1 MQTFT
6 NFLKAIFVTM
16 LTPISWLSKQ
26 IFGEIHWQSPA
37 WFKLFQ
43 QKSTQGAAWV
53 KQNPK
58 QGLVGLLALAALVLG
73 SIFGWK
79 YYQSLPKPVVS
90 TYQVAAPAASSYD
103 DNGRPY
109 PQALVVTFNESV
121 AAVSSLNTPITEGVK
136 IQPNVAG
143 EWQWSDD
150 KTLIFTPKSDW
161 PIDAEFTVTMGKKK
175 FFAPQIKLESY
186 DFTFKSA
193 AFKTSITS
201 AEFYQDPVD
210 ANLKKLVAIV
220 NFSHPVNTENF
231 KKHVEVKLGGGLS
244 FLGLDDAAHTTI
256 TFDKFKLNAYIH
268 SAPLDIPKEDT
279 KLNLT
284 LKSGIEAS
292 KGGNATPDDITS
304 EIIVPGLYSLNF
316 NNISMTLVDNARFEP
331 EQVLIVGSNRN
342 VSEAAL
348 KGHVSAWVL
357 PEFNPKTPEAERKAP
372 YPWYADEVTKEILAK
387 AEPLT
392 LQAMPSAEAQEA
404 THSYKFKAPVG
415 RMLYVKVD
423 AGIQAFGGYLSQK
436 PSLTTLEVLP
446 YPQAAKLLS
455 EGALLSL
462 SGDKKLAFMTRG
474 VNGVQIE
481 IGRVLPNQLHHL
493 VDQNRSGFATPDL
506 YDSEMDKLV
515 ERMVEKR
522 PLPVTEYGKPSYDN
536 IDFGQYLKAR
546 SHQAGG
552 VYMVEIKPYD
562 PDNPDL
568 ISDLTPDRRF
578 ILVTNIGIVAKKS
591 VDGSQD
597 VFVQSIATGEPMAGA
612 KVEVVGRNGQTVL
625 SSTTAADG
633 HVHFEKL
640 DDFKREKQALM
651 YVVSHE
657 SDLSFLP
664 INRYDRNLNLSRFDV
679 GGIDNAMSAQQLS
692 AYGFTDRGIY
702 RPGETAHIGL
712 ITRSANWH
720 GNLAG
725 IPLEAEITDPRGLPV
740 LKKTIKLNA
749 SGFESVDFTT
759 RETSATGEYHV
770 GLYVVKNNQR
780 QEEIGSTSFKVREFE
795 PDRLKVN
802 VTLTQKPV
810 EGWIKPEEAS
820 AKVKAMHL
828 FGSPANDRRVEAE
841 MTLTPAFPAFAKYK
855 DYTFQERYKLKD
867 PFNEKLPEATTDS
880 NGEATL
886 ALNLKR
892 FARATYRLHIN
903 AKVFESGAGRGVT
916 AEAATLVSSSP
927 YLVGVKADGDLNYIT
942 RQASRNA
949 QWLAIDPNLTP
960 IAVNNLTQVLIERKF
975 VSVLVKQPS
984 GVYKY
989 ESRKKESV
997 KSSQAYALKAGANTV
1012 ALNTEE
1018 PGDYAIALR
1027 DAEGNELNRVEYS
1040 VAGEANLSRSLERN
1054 AELQLTLNKSD
1065 YQAGDTIEI
1074 NIRAPYTGAGLI
1086 TIERD
1091 RVYTHQWFK
1100 TNTTSSVQTITLPK
1114 DFEGNGYVS
1123 VQFVRDAAS
1132 DEIFMSPL
1140 SYGVVPFEVNMD
1152 ARREAVKLSSA
1163 DVVKPGQKLDLQ
1175 VSSTTPSKVIVFAVD
1190 EGILQVARYKTP
1202 NPIGF
1207 FFQKR
1212 ALQVD
1217 TSQILDLVLPEFKQ
1231 LMNAAAPGGDGDAVM
1246 GRHLNPF
1253 KKKHQKP
1260 VAYWSG
1266 IVDVDSKGKT
1276 LQYNVPDT
1284 FNGKLRIIAVAV
1296 NANKIGVAESNTEVR
1311 GDLILSANVPSMVAP
1326 KDEFTVSV
1334 SVFNNIKNASGNT
1347 PVTVSLKNGSAL
1359 TALSPNKVTLQVP
1372 AQQEAT
1378 AEFTLRANAMLGAVD
1393 VQLIAQSGSGE
1404 KLSIGKAIE
1413 SISVR
1418 PASPFATK
1426 ITIGK
1431 LEDKQ
1436 ATVPLK
1442 RQLFAEKRSVKAGIS
1457 SSPLVWTQ
1465 AMEGYLENYSY
1476 SCTEQLVSKGM
1487 PALIFTEAADKQQ
1500 NVDKVVEILRERQ
1513 NADGSFGLW
1522 SANMQTAPLVS
1533 VYATH
1538 YLLEAASRGLTVPPD
1553 MLANANLW
1561 LSQMATGGSEG
1572 IAGVRGRAYAIY
1584 LLTQQGT
1591 VTSGMLATLQKEL
1604 DERYNKVWQ
1613 QDLTAAYVAASYQLL
1628 QQDAIASKLIKRVP
1642 WLEKQKPAN
1651 VDEGDVYYDASVH
1664 NAQLMY
1670 LVAKHFK
1677 TQLSA
1682 IPNHVIATLADDIS
1696 HDQYHTLSAAY
1707 MMLGLDAYG
1716 AAGGESVL
1724 GVQEINAS
1732 NQASPVAL
1740 TKGLVKSG
1748 NISAKASKIQ
1758 LTKSGNAPAFYMLS
1772 ENGFDVQPKAEEIN
1786 DGLEI
1791 AKVFTDLKGAPI
1803 SKVSVGEEFLVKL
1816 TFRATSRERVP
1827 QVAIVDLLPG
1837 GLEPVIA
1844 SRSETPQADEYSEE
1858 NVEEAPPAWQAPIG
1872 EAGNSWLPEY
1882 ADIRDDRVVLYG
1894 MVNRDVG
1901 TFVYRVRATNAGKF
1915 TIPAT
1920 FMEGMYNRQLQAQ
1933 GKASTLEVTKPAQ

>member
-1 MQTFT
+1 MRLIANGF
-6 NFLKAIFVTM
+6 AFVVS
-16 LTPISWLSKQ
+16 LVLSPLRWLFKQ
-26 IFGEIHWQSPA
+26 IFGEFHWQAPA
-37 WFKLFQ
+37 WFALSQ
-43 QKSTQGAAWV
+43 QKTTQAAAWL

-58 QGLVGLLALAALVLG
+58 QGLIGFLALAMLVVG
-73 SIFGWK
+73 SIFGWQ

-90 TYQVAAPAASSYD
+90 TYQVTSPAASSYD
-103 DNGRPY
+103 DNGRAY

-121 AAVSSLNTPITEGVK
+121 ATVSSLNKPVTEGIK
-136 IQPNVAG
+136 IAPNIVG
-143 EWQWSDD
+143 EWQWLDD
-150 KTLIFTPKSDW
+150 KTLQFTPKSDW
-161 PIDAEFTVTMGKKK
+161 PIDAEFKVTMGKKK
-175 FFAPQIKLESY
+175 LFSPHIKLESY

-193 AFKTSITS
+193 PFKTSIAS
-201 AEFYQDPVD
+201 AEFYQDPID

-220 NFSHPVNTENF
+220 SFSHPVDAEKF
-231 KKHVEVKLGGGLS
+231 RKLVEVKLDGGLS
-244 FLGLDDAAHTTI
+244 FLGLDAAANTTI
-256 TFDKFKLNAYIH
+256 TFDKFKLNAFIH

-279 KLNLT
+279 KLKLT
-284 LKSGIEAS
+284 LKSGIQAS
-292 KGGNATPDDITS
+292 KGGNTTETDIAS

-348 KGHVSAWVL
+348 KGHVNAWLL
-357 PEFNPKTPEAERKAP
+357 PEFNPKTPETERKAP
-372 YPWYADEVTKEILAK
+372 YPWYADEVSKEILAK
-387 AEPLT
+387 SELLT
-392 LQAMPSAEAQEA
+392 LEAMPSADTQAD

-415 RMLYVKVD
+415 RRLYVKVD

-436 PSLTTLEVLP
+436 PSLTTLEVMP
-446 YPQAAKLLS
+446 YPQVVRLLS

-474 VNGVQIE
+474 VKGVQIE

-506 YDSEMDKLV
+506 YEGEMDKLV

-522 PLPVTEYGKPSYDN
+522 LLPVSEYGKPSYDN
-536 IDFGQYLKAR
+536 IDFGQYLKER
-546 SHQAGG
+546 SRRAGG
-552 VYMVEIKPYD
+552 VYMVEIKPFD
-562 PDNPDL
+562 PENPNSETDL
-568 ISDLTPDRRF
+568 NPDRRF

-597 VFVQSIATGEPMAGA
+597 VFVQSIATGEPIAGA
-612 KVEVVGRNGQTVL
+612 KVEVVGRNGQAVL
-625 SSTTAADG
+625 TNTTGADG
-633 HVHFEKL
+633 HVRFEKL
-640 DDFKREKQALM
+640 DDFRREKQALM
-651 YVVSHE
+651 YVVSNE
-657 SDLSFLP
+657 NDLSFLP

-679 GGIDNAMSAQQLS
+679 GGIDNAISAQQLS

-712 ITRSANWH
+712 IVRTANWH

-740 LKKTIKLNA
+740 FKKSIQLNA
-749 SGFESVDFTT
+749 AGFESLDFNT

-780 QEEIGSTSFKVREFE
+780 QEEIGSTSFKVRDFE

-802 VTLTQKPV
+802 VTLTQTPT
-810 EGWIKPEEAS
+810 EGWIKPEQAE

-855 DYTFQERYKLKD
+855 DYAFQERYKLKD
-867 PFNEKLPEATTDS
+867 PFTEKLAEATTDS
-880 NGEATL
+880 NGEAKL
-886 ALNLKR
+886 ELNLKR
-892 FARATYRLHIN
+892 FARATYRLHLS
-903 AKVFESGAGRGVT
+903 AKVFESGAGRGVS
-916 AEAATLVSSSP
+916 AEAATLISSSP
-927 YLVGVKADGDLNYIT
+927 YLVGVKADGELNYIT

-949 QWLAIDPNLTP
+949 TWLAIDPDLKA
-960 IAVNNLTQVLIERKF
+960 IAVNHLTQVLIERKF

-1012 ALNTEE
+1012 TLNTEE

-1027 DAEGNELNRVEYS
+1027 DAEGNELNRIEYS

-1054 AELQLTLNKSD
+1054 AELQLTLNKAD
-1065 YQAGDTIEI
+1065 YKAGETIEI

-1100 TNTTSSVQTITLPK
+1100 TNTTSSVQSITLPK

-1132 DEIFMSPL
+1132 EEIFMSPL

-1152 ARREAVKLSSA
+1152 ARREPVKISA
-1163 DVVKPGQKLDLQ
+1163 AEVVKPGQSLAMQ
-1175 VSSTTPSKVIVFAVD
+1175 VSSPTPSKVVVFAVN

-1217 TSQILDLVLPEFKQ
+1217 TTQILDLVLPEFKQ

-1266 IVDVDSKGKT
+1266 IIESDSKGKT
-1276 LQYNVPDT
+1276 LQYHVPET
-1284 FNGKLRIIAVAV
+1284 FNGKLRIIAVSV

-1326 KDEFTVSV
+1326 QDTFTVSV
-1334 SVFNNIKNASGNT
+1334 GVFNNIKNASGNT
-1347 PVTVSLKNGSAL
+1347 PVSLSLKNSAAL
-1359 TALSPNKVTLQVP
+1359 TALTPAKITLQVP

-1378 AEFTLRANAMLGAVD
+1378 AEFTLRANTLLGAAD
-1393 VQLIAQSGSGE
+1393 VHFIAQSGSGTA
-1404 KLSIGKAIE
+1404 LSAGKAIE

-1418 PASPFATK
+1418 PAAPFATK
-1426 ITIGK
+1426 ITVGR
-1431 LEDKQ
+1431 LDDKQ
-1436 ATVPLK
+1436 TTAPLK
-1442 RQLFAEKRSVKAGIS
+1442 RQLFAEHRDVKAGIS
-1457 SSPLVWTQ
+1457 NSPLIWTQ
-1465 AMEGYLENYSY
+1465 AMEGYLSNYSY
-1476 SCTEQLVSKGM
+1476 SCTEQLVSKGV
-1487 PALIFTEAADKQQ
+1487 PALIFTVAADKQQ

-1513 NADGSFGLW
+1513 NGDGSFGLW
-1522 SANMQTAPLVS
+1522 AANMQTAPFVS

-1538 YLLEAASRGLTVPPD
+1538 YLLEAQSRGLAVPAD
-1553 MLANANLW
+1553 MLANANQW
-1561 LSQMATGGSEG
+1561 LSQMATAGSEG
-1572 IAGVRGRAYAIY
+1572 IAGVRTRAYAIY
-1584 LLTQQGT
+1584 LLTQQGV

-1604 DERYNKVWQ
+1604 DERYNKTWQ
-1613 QDLTAAYVAASYQLL
+1613 NDLTAAYVAASYQLL
-1628 QQDAIASKLIKRVP
+1628 QQDALATKLIKRVP
-1642 WLEKQKPAN
+1642 WLKKGAKY
-1651 VDEGDVYYDASVH
+1651 DETYTYYDASVH
-1664 NAQLMY
+1664 NAQRMY
-1670 LVAKHFK
+1670 IIAKHFK
-1677 TQLSA
+1677 SQLGSV
-1682 IPNHVIATLADDIS
+1682 PDHVITELADNIS
-1696 HDQYHTLSAAY
+1696 HDEYHTLSAAY

-1724 GVQEINAS
+1724 NIQEINRA
-1732 NQASPVAL
+1732 NQTSPVAL
-1740 TKGLVKSG
+1740 SKGIVKSG
-1748 NISAKASKIQ
+1748 NISAKASKV
-1758 LTKSGNAPAFYMLS
+1758 LFSKSGSSPAFYMLS
-1772 ENGFDVQPKAEEIN
+1772 ENGFDTKPNAQEIQE
-1786 DGLEI
+1786 GLEI
-1791 AKVFTDLKGAPI
+1791 AKIFTDLKGAPI
-1803 SKVSVGEEFLVKL
+1803 SKVAVGEEFLVKL

-1837 GLEPVIA
+1837 GLEPVMRAA
-1844 SRSETPQADEYSEE
+1844 SNEVLPEENYSEE
-1858 NVEEAPPAWQAPIG
+1858 GMMESALAWQAPIG

-1894 MVNRDVG
+1894 MVDRNVG
-1901 TFVYRVRATNAGKF
+1901 SFVYRVRATNAGKF
-1915 TIPAT
+1915 TIPAP
-1920 FMEGMYNRQLQAQ
+1920 MVEGMYNQQLRAQ
-1933 GKASTLEVTKPAQ
+1933 GKAGVLEVTKPKQ

>member
-1 MQTFT
+1 MRQIA
-6 NFLKAIFVTM
+6 NAIAFVVS
-16 LTPISWLSKQ
+16 LILSPLRWLLKQ
-26 IFGEIHWQSPA
+26 IVGEINWQAPA
-37 WFKLFQ
+37 WLKFSRQTL
-43 QKSTQGAAWV
+43 TQSAVWF

-58 QGLVGLLALAALVLG
+58 QGALSLLALTVLVVG
-73 SIFGWK
+73 GIFGWQ
-79 YYQSLPKPVVS
+79 YYQNLPKPVVS
-90 TYQVAAPAASSYD
+90 TYQVTSPAASTYD
-103 DNGRPY
+103 DNGRAY

-121 AAVSSLNTPITEGVK
+121 AAVSSLNKLITEGVNL
-136 IQPNVAG
+136 QPNIAG
-143 EWQWSDD
+143 EWQWLDD
-150 KTLIFTPKSDW
+150 KTLHFAPKSDW
-161 PIDAEFTVTMGKKK
+161 PIDAEFKVTMGKKK
-175 FFAPQIKLESY
+175 LFAPHIKLEAY
-186 DFTFKSA
+186 DFSFKSA
-193 AFKTSITS
+193 PFKTTISS
-201 AEFYQDPVD
+201 AEFYQDPID

-220 NFSHPVNTENF
+220 SFSHPVDTEKF
-231 KKHVEVKLGGGLS
+231 KKLVEVKLGGGLS

-256 TFDKFKLNAYIH
+256 TFDKLKLNAFIH

-284 LKSGIEAS
+284 LKSGIQAS
-292 KGGNATPDDITS
+292 KGGNATEDDIES

-331 EQVLIVGSNRN
+331 EQVLIIDGNRN

-348 KGHVSAWVL
+348 KGHVSAWLL
-357 PEFNPKTPEAERKAP
+357 PEFNPKMPEDERKTP
-372 YPWYADEVTKEILAK
+372 YPWYADEVSKEILAK
-387 AEPLT
+387 SEPLT
-392 LQAMPSAEAQEA
+392 LEAMPSAEVLTA

-415 RMLYVKVD
+415 RKLYVKVD

-436 PSLTTLEVLP
+436 PSLATVEVMP
-446 YPQAAKLLS
+446 YPQAVKLLS

-474 VNGVQIE
+474 VNGVNIE

-506 YDSEMDKLV
+506 YDGEMDKLV

-522 PLPVTEYGKPSYDN
+522 PLPVSEYGKPSYDN
-536 IDFGQYLKAR
+536 IDFGKYLKER

-562 PDNPDL
+562 PKNPEL
-568 ISDLTPDRRF
+568 TSDITPDRRF

-597 VFVQSIATGEPMAGA
+597 VFVQSIATGEPIAGA
-612 KVEVVGRNGQTVL
+612 KVEVVGRNGQAVL
-625 SSTTAADG
+625 TSTTAADG
-633 HVHFEKL
+633 HVRFEKL
-640 DDFKREKQALM
+640 DDFRREKQALM
-651 YVVSHE
+651 YVVSNDN
-657 SDLSFLP
+657 DLSFLP

-679 GGIDNAMSAQQLS
+679 GGIDNAISAQQLS

-712 ITRSANWH
+712 IVRTANWH

-740 LKKTIKLNA
+740 LKKSIQLNA
-749 SGFESVDFTT
+749 AGFESIDFNT

-780 QEEIGSTSFKVREFE
+780 QEEIGSTSFKVRDFE

-802 VTLTQKPV
+802 VTLTQTPT
-810 EGWIKPEEAS
+810 EGWIKPEQAS

-855 DYTFQERYKLKD
+855 DYAFQERYKLKD
-867 PFNEKLPEATTDS
+867 PFNEKLAEATTDN
-880 NGEATL
+880 NGEAKL
-886 ALNLKR
+886 ELNLKR
-892 FARATYRLHIN
+892 FARATYRLHLN
-903 AKVFESGAGRGVT
+903 AKVFESGAGRGVS
-916 AEAATLVSSSP
+916 AEAATLISSSP
-927 YLVGVKADGDLNYIT
+927 YLVGVKADGELNYIT

-949 QWLAIDPNLTP
+949 TWLAIDPDLKP
-960 IAVNNLTQVLIERKF
+960 ITVNNLSQVLIERKF

-1027 DAEGNELNRVEYS
+1027 DAEGNELNRIEYS

-1054 AELQLTLNKSD
+1054 AELQLTLNKTD
-1065 YQAGDTIEI
+1065 YQAGDTIEVS
-1074 NIRAPYTGAGLI
+1074 IRAPYTGAGLI

-1091 RVYTHQWFK
+1091 KVYTHQWFK

-1114 DFEGNGYVS
+1114 AFEGNGYVS

-1152 ARREAVKLSSA
+1152 ARREQVKVTA
-1163 DVVKPGQKLDLQ
+1163 AEIVKPGQQLSMQ
-1175 VSSTTPSKVIVFAVD
+1175 VSSPMPSKVVVFAVD

-1217 TSQILDLVLPEFKQ
+1217 TTQILDLVLPEFKQ

-1253 KKKHQKP
+1253 KKKNQKP

-1276 LQYNVPDT
+1276 LQYHVPET

-1326 KDEFTVSV
+1326 QDTFTVSV

-1347 PVTVSLKNGSAL
+1347 PVTLSLKNSSAL
-1359 TALSPNKVTLQVP
+1359 TALTPAKVTLQVP

-1378 AEFTLRANAMLGAVD
+1378 AEFTLRANALLGAAD
-1393 VQLIAQSGSGE
+1393 VQFIAQSGSGE
-1404 KLSIGKAIE
+1404 KLGTGKALE

-1418 PASPFATK
+1418 PASPFASK
-1426 ITIGK
+1426 ITVGR
-1431 LEDKQ
+1431 LDDKQ
-1436 ATVPLK
+1436 TTAPLK
-1442 RQLFAEKRSVKAGIS
+1442 RQLFAEQRDVKAGIS
-1457 SSPLVWTQ
+1457 TSPLVWTQ
-1465 AMEGYLENYSY
+1465 AMAGYLANYSY
-1476 SCTEQLVSKGM
+1476 SCTEQLVSKGV
-1487 PALIFTEAADKQQ
+1487 PALIFTEAANKQQ

-1513 NADGSFGLW
+1513 NGDGSFGLW
-1522 SANMQTAPLVS
+1522 SANMQTAPFVS

-1538 YLLEAASRGLTVPPD
+1538 YLLEAQSRGLTVPAD
-1553 MLANANLW
+1553 MLANANQW

-1572 IAGVRGRAYAIY
+1572 IAGVRTRAYAIY
-1584 LLTQQGT
+1584 LLTQQGV

-1604 DERYNKVWQ
+1604 DERYNKTWQ
-1613 QDLTAAYVAASYQLL
+1613 NDLTAAYVAASYQLL
-1628 QQDAIASKLIKRVP
+1628 QQDALATKLIKRVP
-1642 WLEKQKPAN
+1642 WLKKGAK
-1651 VDEGDVYYDASVH
+1651 VDDTYAYYDASVH

-1670 LVAKHFK
+1670 MVAKHFK
-1677 TQLSA
+1677 SQLTSV
-1682 IPNHVIATLADDIS
+1682 PDHVISELADNIS

-1707 MMLGLDAYG
+1707 MMLGLDVYG
-1716 AAGGESVL
+1716 AAGGESTL
-1724 GVQEINAS
+1724 NIQEINSA
-1732 NQASPVAL
+1732 NQTSLVAL
-1740 TKGLVKSG
+1740 SKGIVKSG
-1748 NISAKASKIQ
+1748 NLSAKASKV
-1758 LTKSGNAPAFYMLS
+1758 LFSKSGSSPAFYMLS
-1772 ENGFDVQPKAEEIN
+1772 ENGFDTKPNAQEIQE
-1786 DGLEI
+1786 GLEI

-1803 SKVSVGEEFLVKL
+1803 SKVAVGEEFLVKL
-1816 TFRATSRERVP
+1816 TFRATSRDRVP

-1837 GLEPVIA
+1837 GLEPVISAA
-1844 SRSETPQADEYSEE
+1844 SNEVNPEAAYSEE
-1858 NVEEAPPAWQAPIG
+1858 GAAENASAWQAPIG

-1882 ADIRDDRVVLYG
+1882 TDIRDDRVVLYG
-1894 MVNRDVG
+1894 MVDRNVG

-1915 TIPAT
+1915 VVPSPLI
-1920 FMEGMYNRQLQAQ
+1920 EGMYNRQLRAYGQS
-1933 GKASTLEVTKPAQ
+1933 GTLEVTKPAQ